1 MKLQDPFKSIAMDV
15 ADYCLDM
22 FLEEQWLVTEAMQI
36 RKSVSA
42 VYKLGLHTYLELSS
56 LLVEFGMPKED
67 LPQLIFHQS

>member
-1 MKLQDPFKSIAMDV
+1 MDV

-22 FLEEQWLVTEAMQI
+22 FLEEQWLVTEAMQR

-42 VYKLGLHTYLELSS
+42 IYKLGLHTYLELSS